1 MQTEDLNGGGLRPR
15 LYTSLVTKPGF
26 GEDVST
32 GLSISGE
39 LFLNL
44 CNGTG
49 TSYKKIAI
57 RMIANINL
65 VTIRE

>member
-1 MQTEDLNGGGLRPR
+1 MQTEDLNGGGLGPR

-39 LFLNL
+39 LFVQWHR
-44 CNGTG
+44 
-49 TSYKKIAI
+49 SYKKIAI